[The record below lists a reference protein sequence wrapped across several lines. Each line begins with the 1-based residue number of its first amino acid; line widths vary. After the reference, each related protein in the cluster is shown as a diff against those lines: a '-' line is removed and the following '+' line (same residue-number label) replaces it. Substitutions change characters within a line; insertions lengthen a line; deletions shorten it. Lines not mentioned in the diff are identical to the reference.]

1 MEPDAFIARLTVT
14 ARFKEKIPIFKVKKS
29 NLYDLV
35 DVCDIKEKC
44 MFVEVDDHHVFVCRF
59 PCKILTD

>member
-1 MEPDAFIARLTVT
+1 MAFIARLTVA
-14 ARFKEKIPIFKVKKS
+14 ARFKEKIPIFQVKMS

-44 MFVEVDDHHVFVCRF
+44 MYVEVDDSHSFVCRF